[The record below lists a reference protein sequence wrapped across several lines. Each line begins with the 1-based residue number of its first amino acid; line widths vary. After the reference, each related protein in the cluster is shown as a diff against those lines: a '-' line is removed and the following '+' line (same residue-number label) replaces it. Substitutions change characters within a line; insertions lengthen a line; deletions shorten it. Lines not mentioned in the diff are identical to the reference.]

1 MYSLLSIP
9 LVLFV
14 QSQHVICNEIAVELR
29 KAIEN
34 EYINEQEA
42 LKILLE
48 CHTADFPRIEA

>member
-14 QSQHVICNEIAVELR
+14 QSQQVICNEIAVELR